1 MTYPCFRFVYEI
13 SRPLLTSDEAM
24 RMKGP
29 LKDPTGMILEP
40 GEMVIYVAGYPA
52 IRGVQPLYFNDPDLL
67 RRAQVPAPG
76 NA

>member
-1 MTYPCFRFVYEI
+1 
-13 SRPLLTSDEAM
+13 
-24 RMKGP
+24 MKGP
-29 LKDPTGMILEP
+29 LKDPAGMILEP
-40 GEMVIYVAGYPA
+40 GEMVIYLAGYPA